1 MRAIFIYAG
10 IQVLETFHWII
21 YVFGVFLI
29 ISGIKMLFDEKEEI
43 DLEKKLIVRAVKK
56 IIPVTQSSESGNFF
70 TIENGKK
77 VATPLFIALLMVEFT
92 DLIFALDSIPAVLA
106 ISNNMFIVYTSNIFA
121 ILGLRSLYFALS
133 GAMGHFEYLKYG
145 LASVLAFVWMKM
157 LISWIYKL
165 PILASLGIII
175 GLLTASILAGFIIKK
190 KP

>member
-145 LASVLAFVWMKM
+145 LASVLAFV
-157 LISWIYKL
+157 
-165 PILASLGIII
+165 
-175 GLLTASILAGFIIKK
+175 
-190 KP
+190 